1 METTEVTVPMY
12 YGMTLEDLILD
23 PAAKGHPTKDA
34 VEFLQELSREEL
46 VRVLTCA
53 VMLYHK
59 QTGILTMGECI
70 ETALIWERG

>member
-1 METTEVTVPMY
+1 METPEVTVPMY
-12 YGMTLEDLILD
+12 YGLTIEDLVLD

-34 VEFLQELSREEL
+34 VEFLRELVPGEL